1 MHPAFGLDASM
12 EQVSRAYVCLS
23 CLSAESL
30 ARSKLP
36 ALHARSHRHH
46 FLQLAP
52 VEDLDTALHVLLH
65 RSLQVVL
72 PENRVIEVQD
82 AHAGVS
88 ITDR

>member
-12 EQVSRAYVCLS
+12 EQVSRAYICLS

-36 ALHARSHRHH
+36 ALHTQSHRHH

-52 VEDLDTALHVLLH
+52 AEDLDTALRVLLH
-65 RSLQVVL
+65 RSFQVVL
-72 PENRVIEVQD
+72 PEDRVIEVQD
-82 AHAGVS
+82 ASAGVS